1 MRKLTIKLRITLLY
15 TFFMTILTLA
25 ALLILFSLSS
35 REVLTSTR
43 AKLEKE
49 VQESLEELSVR
60 EGEIRVDSGFY
71 SVEEN
76 IYLSLYDRDGYFL
89 YGKIPYGF
97 DQRPPFED
105 GNIRQMKEQ
114 EKKWYVYDLSF
125 RLSQEDT
132 VYIRGIT
139 SITEAEED
147 FYITLRFAL
156 LSLPMILLITILAGY
171 YFTSRTLS
179 PVKEITNTVRQIR
192 KDANLSRRI
201 GFAGEGKKDE
211 IYTLAETFDD
221 MLEELE
227 RVFKREKQFTSD
239 VSHELRTPV
248 SVILAQCSVLSE
260 DETLS
265 PKQAEQVRLIQRKAG
280 NMSKMIGELLFLS
293 RVEEGRQKI
302 HKERLNIS
310 ELTEMAVEEQKLL
323 AEENDTPRI
332 FQTQI
337 EPDVYG
343 EVDETLYIRLL
354 VNLLDNAVYYGKERG
369 IVKVELERRKEALV
383 GSVEDDGVGMT
394 PEQLEQIWKRFYR
407 ADTSR
412 TGAERSGLGLP
423 MVKWIVEA
431 HGGEIHVES
440 EFGVGT
446 RFEFEIPI

>member
-25 ALLILFSLSS
+25 TLLILFSLSS

-76 IYLSLYDRDGYFL
+76 VYLSLYDRDGYFL

-323 AEENDTPRI
+323 VEENDTPRI

-383 GSVEDDGVGMT
+383 GSVKDDGVGMT

>member
-76 IYLSLYDRDGYFL
+76 VYLSLYDRDGYFL

-302 HKERLNIS
+302 HKEQLNIS

-323 AEENDTPRI
+323 AEENDTTRI

>member
-15 TFFMTILTLA
+15 TFFMTILTLS

-76 IYLSLYDRDGYFL
+76 VYLSLYDRDGYFL

-97 DQRPPFED
+97 DQRPAFED

-248 SVILAQCSVLSE
+248 SVILAQCGVLSE

-323 AEENDTPRI
+323 AEENHTPRI

-343 EVDETLYIRLL
+343 EVDETLYIRLV
-354 VNLLDNAVYYGKERG
+354 VNLLDNAVYYGKEQG
-369 IVKVELERRKEALV
+369 TVKVELERRKEVLV

-446 RFEFEIPI
+446 RFEFKIPI